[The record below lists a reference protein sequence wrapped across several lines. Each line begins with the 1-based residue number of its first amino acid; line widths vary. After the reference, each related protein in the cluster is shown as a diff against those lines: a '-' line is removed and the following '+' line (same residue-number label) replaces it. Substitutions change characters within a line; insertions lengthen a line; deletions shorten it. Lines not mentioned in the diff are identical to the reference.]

1 MFAKKLISIMEDQGL
16 CQKDLHNLTGIP
28 TPAIS
33 MYVGGHNIPSIHRIE
48 VIAKALNVPASAL
61 MDKPKPAQRELVLKK
76 ISVCEAARRLGKS
89 LDFVRAS
96 LEKGTALVD
105 ESKPAQRELVLKKVT
120 ISEAAHRLG
129 KSLDFV
135 RAALEQGTAPFGF
148 AAKIGDT
155 WSYHISP
162 PKFDSYL
169 RQEGAIK

>member
-28 TPAIS
+28 TPSIS
-33 MYVGGHNIPSIHRIE
+33 GYVGGHSVPSIHRIE
-48 VIAKALNVPASAL
+48 AIAKALNVQSSDL
-61 MDKPKPAQRELVLKK
+61 M
-76 ISVCEAARRLGKS
+76 
-89 LDFVRAS
+89 
-96 LEKGTALVD
+96 D

-135 RAALEQGTAPFGF
+135 RASLEQGTAPFGF

-162 PKFDSYL
+162 SKFDGYL